1 VRKANEREELTRK
14 ISEVKIHTSLS
25 RYVMSGEGRGAP
37 SKEALADRARR
48 AKMPETRD
56 LTGIHMGDP
65 PAGRSALDAYKA
77 KTQKQEPRSIWEGYE
92 RAFKEQE

>member
-37 SKEALADRARR
+37 SKEALADRNRR
-48 AKMPETRD
+48 AKMKETRD
-56 LTGIHMGDP
+56 LTGIVLGDP
-65 PAGRSALDAYKA
+65 PPGRSALDAYKA
-77 KTQKQEPRSIWEGYE
+77 KTAEPKIKSIWEGFE